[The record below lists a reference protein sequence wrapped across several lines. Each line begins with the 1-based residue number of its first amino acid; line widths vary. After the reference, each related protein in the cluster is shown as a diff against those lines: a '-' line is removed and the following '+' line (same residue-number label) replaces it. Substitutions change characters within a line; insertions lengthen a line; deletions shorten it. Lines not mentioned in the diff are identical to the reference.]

1 MRLNSFM
8 LAPLQVANALS
19 GFFCRGC
26 FFGRFGRPALTEG
39 TFKDFALLCFFISS
53 AHTTNVCFWCEMIKY
68 RSGLKPVTAKISFY
82 PVICI
87 KKPRHTHSTDTG
99 AFNAVSAAL

>member
-1 MRLNSFM
+1 MRFNSFM
-8 LAPLQVANALS
+8 LALLQVANALS

-26 FFGRFGRPALTEG
+26 FFGRFGRPAFTEG
-39 TFKDFALLCFFISS
+39 TFKDFSLLCFFISS
-53 AHTTNVCFWCEMIKY
+53 AHTTNVCFWFEMIVY
-68 RSGLKPVTAKISFY
+68 RSGLTPVAAKISLC
-82 PVICI
+82 PVIFI